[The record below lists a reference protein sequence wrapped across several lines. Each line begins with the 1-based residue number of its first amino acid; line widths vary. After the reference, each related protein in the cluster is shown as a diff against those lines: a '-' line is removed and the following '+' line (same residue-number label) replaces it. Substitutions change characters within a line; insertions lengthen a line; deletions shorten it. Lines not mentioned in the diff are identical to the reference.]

1 MFKGEIEMKEINENQ
16 FKEEVLE
23 ENKTVLVDF
32 WAPWCGPCRALGPVL
47 EELSEEYEGKIK
59 FVKINVDKNSDVSGK
74 YRIMSIPTMKIFK
87 NGEVVEDMI
96 GLRSESELKKV
107 LDKYI

>member
-59 FVKINVDKNSDVSGK
+59 FVKINVDKNSDVSGQ

-87 NGEVVEDMI
+87 NGEVVEEMI
-96 GLRSESELKKV
+96 GLRSKSELKKV

>member
-59 FVKINVDKNSDVSGK
+59 FVKINVDKNPDVSGK

-96 GLRSESELKKV
+96 GLRSKSELKKV

>member
-96 GLRSESELKKV
+96 GLRSKSELKKV

>member
-87 NGEVVEDMI
+87 NGEVVEEMI
-96 GLRSESELKKV
+96 GLRSKSELKKV